1 MSENMKNKIVLHN
14 KNIIAYICLVH
25 FQINVKTKMNCKT
38 ESYFLIMFSMVGR
51 IWIPDRGSAGWE
63 PLVYS
68 IICIIFI
75 SNACLNRLLLEYYLS
90 SAKYYSEVNLRMQLQ
105 YALMKGLELCM
116 RAVRCGSVSIIFLM
130 LWFTVIVWEACPCGK
145 WCLDKD
151 KLLAHILTT

>member
-14 KNIIAYICLVH
+14 KNIKAYIFLVH

-51 IWIPDRGSAGWE
+51 IRHSVRGLRTTG
-63 PLVYS
+63 LQHNMYNLY
-68 IICIIFI
+68 FQ
-75 SNACLNRLLLEYYLS
+75 CLFEQVAFRVLLELS
-90 SAKYYSEVNLRMQLQ
+90 KILLWSEFTDAITVCADERSRVM
-105 YALMKGLELCM
+105 YACCSMC
-116 RAVRCGSVSIIFLM
+116 SVSIIFLM